1 MNILNRLHSYAR
13 NHGQDIAIR
22 SGDSFFTYAQLDD
35 LSGRLANYIEERC
48 GGNKAPVVVYGHKGI
63 YMILCFLA
71 SVKSGRAYC
80 PLDIS
85 IPDTRVE
92 DTISAARPSVI
103 FALEEMTADVKGA
116 ISLEETKEIIEKT
129 KEPIDESH
137 YVSGDDVF
145 YIIFTSGSTGT
156 PKGVQITADNL
167 NHYLEWSVGLGTRP
181 EDKLGKVFLN
191 QAPFSFDL
199 SVMDVYTCL
208 ASRGTLYLLDKEVQL
223 DFKRLIPALQ
233 ESGAAVWV
241 STPSFADMCMADK
254 SFSAELM
261 PKLETF
267 LFCGETLTNTTALK
281 LMERFPDAVI
291 MNTYGPT
298 ESTVAVTE
306 IQVTKE
312 LAETVQPLPVGV
324 PKPGTFFEI
333 HQEDG
338 SLAPAGE
345 SGEIIIVGD
354 TVSAGYFGREDL
366 TRKAFFDCMKDGR
379 NHRAYRTGD
388 KGYLDDE
395 GNLHYQGRID
405 LQIKLNGY
413 RIEIEDIE
421 KNIVRLEEISHAVVV
436 PNIKEGKVKS
446 LTAFVTGCTKPESGF
461 KFSKEMKERLRAFL
475 PAYMIPKKIVHMENL
490 PMNNN
495 GKVDRK
501 QLGGLA

>member
-1 MNILNRLHSYAR
+1 MNILNQLNFYAQS
-13 NHGQDIAIR
+13 HGQDIAIR
-22 SGDSFFTYAQLDD
+22 SGNSFFTYEQLDD
-35 LSGRLANYIEERC
+35 YSSRLANYIQQRC
-48 GGNKAPVVVYGHKGI
+48 GGNHAPVVVYGHKSI

-92 DTISAARPSVI
+92 DTIKAANPSMI
-103 FALEEMTADVKGA
+103 FALENMTAQVEGA
-116 ISLEETKEIIEKT
+116 ITLEQTKLIIEETTEA
-129 KEPIDESH
+129 IDEK
-137 YVSGDDVF
+137 YWVSGEDVF

-156 PKGVQITADNL
+156 PKGVQITANNL
-167 NHYLEWSVGLGTRP
+167 NHYLEWSVGLGSSQK
-181 EDKLGKVFLN
+181 DKLGSVFLN

-199 SVMDVYTCL
+199 SVMDVYTSL

-223 DFKRLIPALQ
+223 DFKRLLPALK
-233 ESGAAVWV
+233 ESGAGVWV

-254 SFSAELM
+254 NFTHELM
-261 PKLETF
+261 PQLSTF
-267 LFCGETLTNTTALK
+267 LFCGETLTNSTALK
-281 LMERFPDAVI
+281 LIERFPDAVI

-298 ESTVAVTE
+298 ESTVAITE
-306 IQVTKE
+306 VRVTKE
-312 LAETVQPLPVGV
+312 LAETIQPLPVGV
-324 PKPGTFFEI
+324 PKPGTFIEI
-333 HQEDG
+333 HREDG
-338 SLAPAGE
+338 TLAESGE

-354 TVSAGYFGREDL
+354 TVSAGYFGRKDL
-366 TRKAFFDCMKDGR
+366 TRKAFFSCMKDGKQY
-379 NHRAYRTGD
+379 RAYRTGD
-388 KGYLDDE
+388 KGYLDQA
-395 GNLHYQGRID
+395 GNLHYEGRID

-421 KNIVRLEEISHAVVV
+421 QNITRLEDISHAVVV

-446 LTAFVTGCTKPESGF
+446 LTAFVTGNQKPESSF
-461 KFSKEMKERLRAFL
+461 KFSKEMKERLKAYL

-490 PMNNN
+490 PMNHN